1 VQEALEADLTELH
14 RRKAM
19 LRVEWAMAINLT
31 RAIVAAINHEAPPRP
46 AFARANQNVAA
57 AVTLLDTLL
66 APSTDWVDRVY
77 HPLKDILGVA
87 AKQQVESSLQW
98 WVEVSVSS
106 PCHSKASW

>member
-1 VQEALEADLTELH
+1 
-14 RRKAM
+14 
-19 LRVEWAMAINLT
+19 
-31 RAIVAAINHEAPPRP
+31 
-46 AFARANQNVAA
+46 
-57 AVTLLDTLL
+57 LL
-66 APSTDWVDRVY
+66 APSTDGVDRVY